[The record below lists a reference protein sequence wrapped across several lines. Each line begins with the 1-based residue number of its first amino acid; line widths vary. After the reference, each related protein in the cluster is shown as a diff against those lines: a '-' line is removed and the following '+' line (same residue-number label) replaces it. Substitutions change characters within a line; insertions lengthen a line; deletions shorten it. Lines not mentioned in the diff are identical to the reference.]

1 MDLGLEWPQKVDG
14 RFLRDAE
21 PRAGLNSPSQMK
33 ESLTKQQRLKKRN
46 DISRVFSSAHKVS
59 CFGAKLF
66 YRENG
71 LNRNRI
77 MVTLVRKYGT
87 AVQRNRAKR
96 VTREAYRRM
105 QASLKTGYDLVV
117 VLYPHSDTYDNRSR
131 QLQELFEKAYLRLD
145 TSPPTAA
152 Q

>member
-1 MDLGLEWPQKVDG
+1 MDLGLEWPQKVEEK
-14 RFLRDAE
+14 FLRGAE
-21 PRAGLNSPSQMK
+21 LRAGQNYLSQMK

-71 LNRNRI
+71 LDRNRL

-96 VTREAYRRM
+96 VTREAYRHM
-105 QASLKTGYDLVV
+105 QTSLKTGYDLVV
-117 VLYPHSDTYDNRSR
+117 VLYPHNDTYDNRSR
-131 QLQELFEKAYLRLD
+131 QLQELFQKAILQLETY
-145 TSPPTAA
+145 PPAR
-152 Q
+152 

>member
-1 MDLGLEWPQKVDG
+1 
-14 RFLRDAE
+14 
-21 PRAGLNSPSQMK
+21 MK
-33 ESLTKQQRLKKRN
+33 ESLTRQQRLKKRT
-46 DISRVFSSAHKVS
+46 DISRVFSSPNKVS

-71 LNRNRI
+71 LDRNRL

-96 VTREAYRRM
+96 VTKEAYRRM
-105 QASLKTGYDLVV
+105 QASLETGYDLVV
-117 VLYPHSDTYDNRSR
+117 VLYPHNDTYDNRSR
-131 QLQELFEKAYLRLD
+131 QLQELFQKAVLKLD

-152 Q
+152 L